1 MPPPPP
7 PPPPLTVAAAA
18 TVARKQ
24 AVDATPEAEPRY
36 LVMQYIPTGTLQDL
50 VRLSP
55 AALLQ
60 RISASG
66 QLRVAAARQIH
77 AERYAI
83 MRADADCLPLEV
95 QIVALVGLFSA
106 LEYLA
111 AVPMI
116 HRDVKPVAAFVSA
129 TFPP

>member
-1 MPPPPP
+1 M
-7 PPPPLTVAAAA
+7 T
-18 TVARKQ
+18 
-24 AVDATPEAEPRY
+24 Y
-36 LVMQYIPTGTLQDL
+36 LCQ
-50 VRLSP
+50 RP
-55 AALLQ
+55 A
-60 RISASG
+60 S
-66 QLRVAAARQIH
+66 RVAAARQIH

>member
-1 MPPPPP
+1 M
-7 PPPPLTVAAAA
+7 
-18 TVARKQ
+18 
-24 AVDATPEAEPRY
+24 
-36 LVMQYIPTGTLQDL
+36 
-50 VRLSP
+50 
-55 AALLQ
+55 Q

-116 HRDVKPVAAFVSA
+116 HRDVKPVGAFVFGTVSVRLA
-129 TFPP
+129 SDLTPTSHRAVVSGIRRTSWQWWKGLGRDSRSC